1 MKIILTLTMTLLL
14 AFSAALAAQ
23 STSSSTGKSAATNT
37 NRKRGPVFRATKEQI
52 RQAQSILKSRG
63 FYRGEQTGALDDATR
78 SGLKEYQKAE
88 NIKPTGT
95 LNKLTLEKMGI
106 ELTERQQSM

>member
-1 MKIILTLTMTLLL
+1 MKIILTLTMVLLL
-14 AFSAALAAQ
+14 AFSAAVAAQ
-23 STSSSTGKSAATNT
+23 STGSSSGKSAAPT

-52 RQAQSILKSRG
+52 RQAQNILKDRG
-63 FYRGEQTGALDDATR
+63 FYRGEQTGTLDDATR